1 MGSHGSQIELN
12 ERWKIVKYVQQLQKI
27 DNN

>member
-12 ERWKIVKYVQQLQKI
+12 ERWKIVKYFQQLQK
-27 DNN
+27 NRQ